1 MKCFFNKIVSFIIK
15 ILIAFYL
22 TMLINQGTLSTNS
35 QFLFVLLYFI
45 LVLILC
51 NKFITNL
58 KINKR
63 NFVFTVLLTILTI
76 SFFGVYIPKDYSNNK
91 IEINILNEKNKLSE
105 GYECWLTE
113 IEIDN
118 KIYEFY
124 NLNID
129 TTWELKDNVLFTNG
143 SDNKFFLFLPKAKNV
158 NLKVSKH
165 AWSGKIEVVVNGD
178 RKIYDLYDEN
188 GNTLIIKIDN
198 LSKNYNQFIQLLLF
212 VGYVL
217 LIYEFITISLMMIE
231 KINDSY
237 VSVLKSLIITLVV
250 GFLVYMMLPKPNVE
264 TITLTAGTSKN
275 FNSNSYEVWLTDV
288 IIDENKLPLSR
299 IDLSNFN
306 WIFTND
312 SIAYVGGAAGKGSE
326 LDLNIPYNNSLEL
339 AFSSHS
345 WSGNLNIKDSKNEII
360 HDLYSSE

>member
-129 TTWELKDNVLFTNG
+129 TT
-143 SDNKFFLFLPKAKNV
+143 
-158 NLKVSKH
+158 
-165 AWSGKIEVVVNGD
+165 
-178 RKIYDLYDEN
+178 
-188 GNTLIIKIDN
+188 
-198 LSKNYNQFIQLLLF
+198 
-212 VGYVL
+212 
-217 LIYEFITISLMMIE
+217 
-231 KINDSY
+231 
-237 VSVLKSLIITLVV
+237 
-250 GFLVYMMLPKPNVE
+250 
-264 TITLTAGTSKN
+264 
-275 FNSNSYEVWLTDV
+275 
-288 IIDENKLPLSR
+288 
-299 IDLSNFN
+299 
-306 WIFTND
+306 
-312 SIAYVGGAAGKGSE
+312 
-326 LDLNIPYNNSLEL
+326 
-339 AFSSHS
+339 
-345 WSGNLNIKDSKNEII
+345 
-360 HDLYSSE
+360 

>member
-1 MKCFFNKIVSFIIK
+1 M
-15 ILIAFYL
+15 
-22 TMLINQGTLSTNS
+22 
-35 QFLFVLLYFI
+35 
-45 LVLILC
+45 
-51 NKFITNL
+51 
-58 KINKR
+58 
-63 NFVFTVLLTILTI
+63 
-76 SFFGVYIPKDYSNNK
+76 
-91 IEINILNEKNKLSE
+91 
-105 GYECWLTE
+105 
-113 IEIDN
+113 
-118 KIYEFY
+118 
-124 NLNID
+124 
-129 TTWELKDNVLFTNG
+129 
-143 SDNKFFLFLPKAKNV
+143 
-158 NLKVSKH
+158 SKH

-288 IIDENKLPLSR
+288 IIE
-299 IDLSNFN
+299 
-306 WIFTND
+306 
-312 SIAYVGGAAGKGSE
+312 
-326 LDLNIPYNNSLEL
+326 
-339 AFSSHS
+339 
-345 WSGNLNIKDSKNEII
+345 
-360 HDLYSSE
+360 